1 MPYLQITLG
10 RPLDAARQHALARA
24 ATALLSD
31 LLGKRGEVTAVR
43 IEHGAAGWFIA
54 GTAVAATDQPC
65 HAEVCITAGSN
76 RAEEKAAFIAALH
89 ALLDRECGPLPEAS
103 YLVIRE
109 IPAENWGYA
118 GLTQAAR
125 RQAQQAL

>member
-1 MPYLQITLG
+1 MPYLQISLN
-10 RPLDAARQHALARA
+10 RPLAAPQQQALAA
-24 ATALLSD
+24 ASTRLLVE

-43 IEHGAAGWFIA
+43 IETQAAGWFIS
-54 GTAVAATDQPC
+54 GTAVSAALQPC
-65 HAEVCITAGSN
+65 HAEVCITAGTNS
-76 RAEEKAAFIAALH
+76 AEEKASFISALH
-89 ALLDRECGPLPEAS
+89 ALLDSECGPLPEAS

-125 RQAQQAL
+125 KQARNPG